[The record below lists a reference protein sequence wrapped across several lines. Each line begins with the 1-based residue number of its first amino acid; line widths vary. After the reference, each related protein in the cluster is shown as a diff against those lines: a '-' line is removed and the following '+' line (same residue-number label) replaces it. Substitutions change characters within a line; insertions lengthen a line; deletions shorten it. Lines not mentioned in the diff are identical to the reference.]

1 MAQDWCT
8 SGANPKLNTDRTNA
22 TELLDEIVAELTNRN

>member
-8 SGANPKLNTDRTNA
+8 SGANPKLNTVRTNA
-22 TELLDEIVAELTNRN
+22 PKLLEEIVAELTNRN